1 MSRGRVTKVACLRC
15 CSAQVVKAVP
25 LSEGTVD
32 VRAVDK
38 GAVRLPLVGLPPHVL
53 TRKER
58 VKGTES

>member
-1 MSRGRVTKVACLRC
+1 M
-15 CSAQVVKAVP
+15 VKAVP

-38 GAVRLPLVGLPPHVL
+38 GAVAVPLVGLLPHVL

-58 VKGTES
+58 VKGSEAWPHHSHLILGGVKRMV